1 MKQDPNRIGMT
12 LIARLHADID
22 ECIHPDDLEVLF
34 LGGGFS
40 IIHEDE
46 ETGKNVDICV
56 SHEHQAQ
63 ALIKAIKAM
72 CAALGWKVEV

>member
-34 LGGGFS
+34 LGEGFS
-40 IIHEDE
+40 ITHEDE
-46 ETGKNVDICV
+46 ETGKNVDIYV

-72 CAALGWKVEV
+72 CAALGWKVKV